1 MCKILENIKKRI
13 SFYLYRHVDFVN
25 LMSYDYHFYVWY
37 FPVTDLNAPLFP
49 RCTETGYLSTLN
61 VNFSAQ
67 YWVAKGMPRE
77 KIVVGIPAY
86 GHSYQLDNPLNH
98 NLQAPTSGFGKLG
111 TKGFVNYPVICQ
123 FLKSGAVSVFNKES
137 RVPYTFKDREW
148 ISYDNE
154 ESIYY
159 KVPYFSVL
167 E

>member
-1 MCKILENIKKRI
+1 
-13 SFYLYRHVDFVN
+13 
-25 LMSYDYHFYVWY
+25 MSYDYHFYVWY

-86 GHSYQLDNPLNH
+86 GHSYKLDNPLNH
-98 NLQAPTSGFGKLG
+98 NLQAPASGIGKLG
-111 TKGFVNYPVICQ
+111 IKGFVPYPTVCQ
-123 FLKSGAVSVFNKES
+123 FFKSGATNVFNKES
-137 RVPYTFKDREW
+137 RVPYAFKGKEW

-154 ESIYY
+154 ESVFY
-159 KVPYFSVL
+159 KVTYFTLLTQNQVSNIFIKAVCNV
-167 E
+167 